1 MKQCILTVST
11 WLLHSDSA
19 PSVTLNLAEQYPPM
33 EAQGPIP
40 DLLRKVLTAYETV
53 SAILPGLGSSG
64 RISGT
69 GTSTQWWC
77 RFYGMNLGSFCGMNL
92 GRFCGMD
99 QKVQGW
105 GTLNLLYS
113 SWGRGRC
120 VARGLHED
128 CPWGSSAKAQ
138 ACPGQSD
145 PQTLQPLPCAC
156 TACSLPQMLLHPGPT
171 RWEKSH

>member
-19 PSVTLNLAEQYPPM
+19 PSVTLNLAEQYPSM

-53 SAILPGLGSSG
+53 SAILPGPSSLGRLSG
-64 RISGT
+64 ISGT

-77 RFYGMNLGSFCGMNL
+77 RFCGMNLGSFCGMNLCMFCGMSL

-99 QKVQGW
+99 QKVQG
-105 GTLNLLYS
+105 
-113 SWGRGRC
+113 
-120 VARGLHED
+120 
-128 CPWGSSAKAQ
+128 
-138 ACPGQSD
+138 
-145 PQTLQPLPCAC
+145 
-156 TACSLPQMLLHPGPT
+156 
-171 RWEKSH
+171 